1 MDWDN
6 ARIFLAIYRAGTLR
20 GAAARLG
27 IDQATA
33 GRRLAALEQSLGVCL
48 FLRTPSGYAATPA
61 GELALAAAEEME
73 QAADRLQRQLQGADT
88 RLAGSVRVTTTD
100 TLACLGVVA
109 AIGRLH
115 QAHPDIR
122 IALSIAPDIWNL
134 TRREADLAV
143 RTARPDS
150 PDLIARRLAQ
160 GELGLYAAPAY
171 LAARG
176 MPVPGTGLAGHDL
189 AVYQR
194 SGQPRRADTLCG
206 EPAGKAR
213 IALEANSTMMLLE
226 AARAGIGIAELP
238 LQLAGSDPLLTR
250 IWPGRAGHYEAW
262 LVMHGD
268 LNRSAR
274 VRAVADAIAAGFA
287 ARASGAAPLPS
298 AMLK

>member
-176 MPVPGTGLAGHDL
+176 LPQPGTGLAGHDV
-189 AVYQR
+189 AVYQH

-213 IALEANSTMMLLE
+213 VALEANSTMMLLE

-238 LQLAGSDPLLTR
+238 LQLAGGDPLLTR
-250 IWPGRAGHYEAW
+250 IWPGCAGHYEAW

-287 ARASGAAPLPS
+287 ARASGTPPLFRRS
-298 AMLK
+298 C